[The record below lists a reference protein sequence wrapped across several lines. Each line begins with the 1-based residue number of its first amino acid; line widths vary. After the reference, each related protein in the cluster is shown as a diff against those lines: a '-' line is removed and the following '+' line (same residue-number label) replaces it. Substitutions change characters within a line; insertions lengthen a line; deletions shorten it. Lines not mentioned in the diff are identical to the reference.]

1 MDVPRANTQT
11 INTDVREALMPGE
24 LIYEYTPQVT
34 QVVEFGASADAVLSG
49 QMAPPVEGARF
60 DLHLEGPVIGPK
72 LRGTLKGVDYL
83 CVRADGR
90 AEIHIHAEIRTGDGK
105 RVALAAGG
113 LAIGE
118 EGSPVFQLRE
128 NVTLTSNHPELSW
141 VNRTQV
147 WASGTV
153 DVSNGQV
160 HVKGYAV

>member
-1 MDVPRANTQT
+1 MDVPRAKTET
-11 INTDVREALMPGE
+11 INADVREAPMPGE

-90 AEIHIHAEIRTGDGK
+90 AEIHIHAEIRMGRSEER
-105 RVALAAGG
+105 RVGQ
-113 LAIGE
+113 
-118 EGSPVFQLRE
+118 EGR
-128 NVTLTSNHPELSW
+128 
-141 VNRTQV
+141 
-147 WASGTV
+147 
-153 DVSNGQV
+153 
-160 HVKGYAV
+160 